1 MSKEY
6 IKFRKKLQFLTKSV
20 KQIDE
25 LYNNLLRSKRNY
37 LLDELE
43 DMTCESSKELWNLLH
58 AVRELELSIELDWN
72 RLKNSDDF

>member
-1 MSKEY
+1 MDKY

-43 DMTCESSKELWNLLH
+43 DMTCENSKELCNLLH
-58 AVRELELSIELDWN
+58 AVRELELSIELDWD

>member
-37 LLDELE
+37 LLDGLE

-58 AVRELELSIELDWN
+58 AVRELELSIELDWG
-72 RLKNSDDF
+72 RLKNSNDF

>member
-1 MSKEY
+1 MDKY

-25 LYNNLLRSKRNY
+25 LYNNLFRSKRNY

-43 DMTCESSKELWNLLH
+43 DMTCENSKELWNLLH
-58 AVRELELSIELDWN
+58 AVRELELSIELDWDW
-72 RLKNSDDF
+72 LKNSDDF

>member
-43 DMTCESSKELWNLLH
+43 DMTCENSKELWNLLH
-58 AVRELELSIELDWN
+58 AVRELELSIELDWD

>member
-1 MSKEY
+1 MDKY

-43 DMTCESSKELWNLLH
+43 YMTCESSKELWNLLH
-58 AVRELELSIELDWN
+58 AVRELELSIELDWD

>member
-20 KQIDE
+20 KQIEE

-43 DMTCESSKELWNLLH
+43 DMTCENSKELWNLLH
-58 AVRELELSIELDWN
+58 AVRELELNIELDWD

>member
-1 MSKEY
+1 MDKY

-20 KQIDE
+20 RQIDE
-25 LYNNLLRSKRNY
+25 LYNNLLRSKRNH

-58 AVRELELSIELDWN
+58 AVRELELSIELD
-72 RLKNSDDF
+72 

>member
-1 MSKEY
+1 MNKY

-20 KQIDE
+20 KQIDK

-37 LLDELE
+37 LLDKLE
-43 DMTCESSKELWNLLH
+43 DMTCESSKELWNFLH
-58 AVRELELSIELDWN
+58 AVRELELSIEIDWD

>member
-1 MSKEY
+1 MNKY

-20 KQIDE
+20 KQIEE

-37 LLDELE
+37 LLDKLE
-43 DMTCESSKELWNLLH
+43 DMPCESSKELWNLLH
-58 AVRELELSIELDWN
+58 AVRELELSIELDWD